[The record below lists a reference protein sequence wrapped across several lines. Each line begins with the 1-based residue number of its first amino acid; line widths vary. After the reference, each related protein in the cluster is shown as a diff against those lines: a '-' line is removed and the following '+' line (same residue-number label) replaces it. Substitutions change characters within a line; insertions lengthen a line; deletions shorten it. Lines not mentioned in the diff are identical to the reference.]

1 MTKQQGSEKRN
12 MILVTGATGTLGSE
26 IVKQFVSLSSSSGH
40 NNIIRAAVHSKDKAD
55 KFRQYDKAVET
66 IAMDYDN
73 EETFAYAFDKVDKIF
88 ILTLPSPKMTDIYSN
103 LVKELRKH
111 RSINHIVK
119 LSSMTAEIGLETTI
133 GRLHRQGEKIIEESG
148 IPYTFLRPSFFMQN
162 FVKNLGHSIK
172 TQNAYYLPAGDG
184 KLSFVDARDI
194 AAVSVQILTSDNQRY
209 IGKAYTITGQ
219 EALSYG
225 QAAEILSKETNKTI
239 SYIDVS
245 EEEARKRME
254 EKGMND
260 WLVDVMMESYR
271 FIRSGQGSH
280 VTNVVE
286 NITGRKP
293 MSFSQFVKDYAE
305 SFR

>member
-12 MILVTGATGTLGSE
+12 RILVTGATGTVGSE
-26 IVKQFVSLSSSSGH
+26 IVKQFVTLSSSSDH

-55 KFRQYDKAVET
+55 KFRQYGKAVET
-66 IAMDYDN
+66 ITMDYNN
-73 EETFAYAFDKVDKIF
+73 EETFADALDKVDKIF
-88 ILTLPSPKMTDIYSN
+88 VLTLPSPNMTDIYSN
-103 LVKELRKH
+103 LVKEIRKH

-133 GRLHRQGEKIIEESG
+133 GRLHRQGEKIMEESG

-162 FVKNLGHSIK
+162 FVKNLGHSIR
-172 TQNAYYLPAGDG
+172 TQKAYHLPAGDG
-184 KLSFVDARDI
+184 KLSFIDVRDI
-194 AAVSVQILTSDNQRY
+194 AAVSVEILKSYSQRY

-225 QAAEILSKETNKTI
+225 QAAEILSRETNKGI
-239 SYIDVS
+239 SYIDVP
-245 EEEARKRME
+245 EEEARNRMD

-260 WLVDVMMESYR
+260 WLIDVMMESYR
-271 FIRSGQGSH
+271 FIRSGHGSH
-280 VTNVVE
+280 MTNMVE

-293 MSFSQFVKDYAE
+293 ITFSQFVKDYAE